1 MYSELLD
8 AKANI
13 VFQST
18 RAKNG
23 RWNRRIRVRYT
34 RKVSAVK
41 QCSLQLAMPHRN
53 NCQNSG
59 RVVSPPPCEKGAY
72 EFLRHRIFSLS
83 KGLSL
88 STLKA
93 PASIVLVL
101 WANRA
106 KQKDEFC
113 PCVYCLPQSYI
124 TFINN
129 KLLLIATE
137 QCMSLTL
144 ILMVF

>member
-1 MYSELLD
+1 MVSEDWQKGSYNCVSTGCTCSIGANFVQWVIGCFLLVQNLTSGKVKTPSSILIC
-8 AKANI
+8 AKAHI

-72 EFLRHRIFSLS
+72 EFLRHRIFCLS

-93 PASIVLVL
+93 P
-101 WANRA
+101 
-106 KQKDEFC
+106 
-113 PCVYCLPQSYI
+113 
-124 TFINN
+124 
-129 KLLLIATE
+129 
-137 QCMSLTL
+137 
-144 ILMVF
+144 